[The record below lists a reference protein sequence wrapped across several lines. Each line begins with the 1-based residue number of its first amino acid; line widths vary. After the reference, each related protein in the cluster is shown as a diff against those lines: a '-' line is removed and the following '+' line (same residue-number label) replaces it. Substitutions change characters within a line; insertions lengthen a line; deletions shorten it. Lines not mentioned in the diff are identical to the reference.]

1 MTPAHLETLLS
12 PIAAERPTGSDES
25 YSPECDEIRKLRKG
39 DDPSLSQGEWVRE
52 LRPPQWPKV
61 RDLCES
67 ILTARSKDLQVA
79 CWYTEAIV
87 YMEGFPGLAFG
98 LKLIDG
104 LLARYA
110 GSEGSGLFPQDPE
123 ERIAKLEWFNAQM
136 PLVIKSVPMS
146 SPKTG
151 GYSFLRWEESRLVEN
166 LGVRDPKAKESAIA
180 DGKLCGEAW
189 DKSAASSG
197 QAFYLRLFEQI
208 QAGRKAFEAIEER
221 IERVFQHEAPS
232 LASAREALNG
242 CHELANQ
249 MLRRFGLDPS
259 VEAAAAAAAPTL
271 NLDATPP
278 APASAVAA
286 VPVASGPIGS
296 RAEAIRR
303 LREVAKYFRD
313 HEPHSPVG
321 PLAERAAR
329 WGEMPLEQWL
339 SRVIKDEGTLGQLR
353 DLLDLQPEL

>member
-12 PIAAERPTGSDES
+12 PIAADRPAGTDES
-25 YSPECDEIRKLRKG
+25 FSPECDEIRKLRKG
-39 DDPSLSQGEWVRE
+39 DDSSLSQGEWIRE
-52 LRPPQWPKV
+52 IRPPQWPKV
-61 RDLCES
+61 RDLCET
-67 ILTARSKDLQVA
+67 ILRTKSKDLQVA

-98 LKLIDG
+98 LKLLDG
-104 LLARYA
+104 LLARFGGA
-110 GSEGSGLFPQDPE
+110 EGPALFPLDPE

-136 PLVIKSVPMS
+136 PLVIKSIPMS
-146 SPKTG
+146 SPKAG
-151 GYSFLRWEESRLVEN
+151 GYSFLKWEESRLVEN
-166 LGVRDPKAKESAIA
+166 LGMRDPKAKESAIA
-180 DGKLCGEAW
+180 DGKLSGEAW
-189 DKSAASSG
+189 DKSASSSG

-208 QAGRKAFEAIEER
+208 QAGRKAFEEIEARTEHLFR
-221 IERVFQHEAPS
+221 QEAPS
-232 LASAREALNG
+232 LEGGREALNS

-259 VEAAAAAAAPTL
+259 IEAAVAAAPTL
-271 NLDATPP
+271 NLDAQTA
-278 APASAVAA
+278 APSQSSAAA
-286 VPVASGPIGS
+286 PNYAGPIGS
-296 RAEAIRR
+296 RAEAIRK